1 MSLKRFLSWVALLGG
16 EALIIAIFMLYG
28 KSLETNILLLN
39 IVVMSIIYGL
49 YFIDIFVPWV
59 DWYDK
64 SKKKIATIGIRWTVT
79 VFYTVTAIIV
89 MLACNVFNE
98 ASFNLQL
105 ILHCALLLVLVIGFA
120 SLLYSSDK
128 TQQINAIETRNGAD
142 LDRMRLSMRSLKD
155 RMCSATDLPSSVVS
169 RINRL
174 DDNLRYIAPSASAE
188 AHDYERR
195 LAAAITDLSIMLG
208 NYTMNAQKIEN
219 VLSAAERIYQN
230 RKSIY

>member
-1 MSLKRFLSWVALLGG
+1 MQS
-16 EALIIAIFMLYG
+16 
-28 KSLETNILLLN
+28 
-39 IVVMSIIYGL
+39 
-49 YFIDIFVPWV
+49 
-59 DWYDK
+59 
-64 SKKKIATIGIRWTVT
+64 
-79 VFYTVTAIIV
+79 
-89 MLACNVFNE
+89 C
-98 ASFNLQL
+98 
-105 ILHCALLLVLVIGFA
+105 GFA
-120 SLLYSSDK
+120 GL

-174 DDNLRYIAPSASAE
+174 DDNLRYIAPSASTE

-195 LAAAITDLSIMLG
+195 FAAAITDLSIMLG
-208 NYTMNAQKIEN
+208 NYTLNAQKIEN